1 MIDAKE
7 EIIKTLILSIRDNP
21 ELDIL
26 TENDIR
32 NIIAVL
38 INNQFDSDHKKTQN
52 QTKAVIENIIYRL
65 MERSP

>member
-7 EIIKTLILSIRDNP
+7 EIIKTLVLSIRNNP

-38 INNQFDSDHKKTQN
+38 ANNQFDSDHKKAQN

-65 MERSP
+65 MERSS

>member
-7 EIIKTLILSIRDNP
+7 EIIKTLVLSIRDNP

-32 NIIAVL
+32 NIISVL